1 MPTDNNFIVAIELGS
16 SKVTGIAGKKQP
28 DGGIQIL
35 AVTQEPSAAFIRK
48 GRINNVMK
56 MKTCIAN
63 IKKKLEET
71 LKKSINQTYVG
82 VGGMGMHTVPNKIT
96 KNFSDKTM
104 ITEDIIDSIHDEN
117 LQMQS
122 SERDIL
128 EAVTQEYKLGAQTT
142 LEPVG
147 IQTESIEGHFLNVVT
162 KKEVCDNIKTCFHEA
177 GLDVVDIPITFLA
190 LAENMLTEQQ
200 RLSGCAFVDMGSE
213 TTSVAV
219 YKNGILRHLAV
230 IPLGGENI
238 TRDIASLQIELAE
251 AEQLKFNFGS
261 ALTLENGETH
271 TPIKLQRGDAVSY
284 EEFAGL
290 VEARQEEIIE
300 NVAEQIKLSKL
311 DKTQLIGGIIVT
323 GGASNMKNIDKA
335 FAKYTGFDNITF
347 VKSINI
353 PLRLSDAQKNFNK
366 DGAANSAIALI
377 EKGDENCCGGE
388 LGEGQNELFP
398 TKEKMERLKAQE
410 EARKLDEAKKKA
422 EEEALQE
429 QIRLKEEEEA
439 RLEAA
444 RQAEAERAAK
454 REKRKAIF
462 NRFKHWMDNLVSDK
476 EN

>member
-1 MPTDNNFIVAIELGS
+1 
-16 SKVTGIAGKKQP
+16 
-28 DGGIQIL
+28 
-35 AVTQEPSAAFIRK
+35 
-48 GRINNVMK
+48 
-56 MKTCIAN
+56 
-63 IKKKLEET
+63 
-71 LKKSINQTYVG
+71 
-82 VGGMGMHTVPNKIT
+82 
-96 KNFSDKTM
+96 
-104 ITEDIIDSIHDEN
+104 
-117 LQMQS
+117 
-122 SERDIL
+122 
-128 EAVTQEYKLGAQTT
+128 
-142 LEPVG
+142 
-147 IQTESIEGHFLNVVT
+147 
-162 KKEVCDNIKTCFHEA
+162 
-177 GLDVVDIPITFLA
+177 
-190 LAENMLTEQQ
+190 
-200 RLSGCAFVDMGSE
+200 MGSE

-238 TRDIASLQIELAE
+238 TRDIASLQIELSE

>member
-1 MPTDNNFIVAIELGS
+1 MQTDNNFIVAIELGS

-238 TRDIASLQIELAE
+238 TRDIASLQIELSE

-271 TPIKLQRGDAVSY
+271 APIKLQRGDAVSY

>member
-238 TRDIASLQIELAE
+238 TRDIASLQIELSE

-311 DKTQLIGGIIVT
+311 DKTQLIGGT
-323 GGASNMKNIDKA
+323 SNMKNIDKA

-422 EEEALQE
+422 EEEARQE

-439 RLEAA
+439 RQEAA

>member
-35 AVTQEPSAAFIRK
+35 AVAQEPSAAFIRK

-63 IKKKLEET
+63 IKKKLEEA

-104 ITEDIIDSIHDEN
+104 ITEEIIDSIHDEN

-147 IQTESIEGHFLNVVT
+147 IQAESIEGHFLNVVT

-190 LAENMLTEQQ
+190 LGENMLTEQQ

-238 TRDIASLQIELAE
+238 TRDIASLQIELSE
-251 AEQLKFNFGS
+251 AEQLKFNYGS
-261 ALTLENGETH
+261 ALTPENEETY

-290 VEARQEEIIE
+290 IEARQEEIIE

-347 VKSINI
+347 MKNINI
-353 PLRLSDAQKNFNK
+353 PLRLSDALKNFNK
-366 DGAANSAIALI
+366 NGAANSAIALI

-388 LGEGQNELFP
+388 IGEGQNELFP

-429 QIRLKEEEEA
+429 QLKLQEEEEA
-439 RLEAA
+439 RLEAE

-462 NRFKHWMDNLVSDK
+462 NRVKRWMDNLVSDK

>member
-35 AVTQEPSAAFIRK
+35 AVVQEPSAAFIRK

-56 MKTCIAN
+56 MKTCIVN

-82 VGGMGMHTVPNKIT
+82 VGGMGMHTIPNKIV

-104 ITEDIIDSIHDEN
+104 ITEEIIDAVRDEN

-122 SERDIL
+122 AERDIL

-190 LAENMLTEQQ
+190 LGENMLTEQQ
-200 RLSGCAFVDMGSE
+200 RLSGCVFVDMGSE
-213 TTSVAV
+213 TTSVAI

-238 TRDIASLQIELAE
+238 TRDIASLQIERSE
-251 AEQLKFNFGS
+251 AEQLKLNFGS
-261 ALTLENGETH
+261 ALTEENNETH
-271 TPIKLQRGDAVSY
+271 SPIKLQRGDTVSY
-284 EEFAGL
+284 EEFSGL
-290 VEARQEEIIE
+290 IEARQEEIIE
-300 NVAEQIKLSKL
+300 NVAEQIKLSKF

-335 FAKYTGFDNITF
+335 FAKYTGFDHITF
-347 VKSINI
+347 VKSINT
-353 PLRLSDAQKNFNK
+353 PLRLSDALRNFNR
-366 DGAANSAIALI
+366 DGASNSAIALI

-388 LGEGQNELFP
+388 IGEGQNELFP
-398 TKEKMERLKAQE
+398 TKEKLDRLKAEE
-410 EARKLDEAKKKA
+410 EARKLEEAKRKA
-422 EEEALQE
+422 NEEAQLLQIKE
-429 QIRLKEEEEA
+429 KEEAEA
-439 RLEAA
+439 R
-444 RQAEAERAAK
+444 QKAEAERESK
-454 REKRKAIF
+454 RQKRQERF
-462 NRFKHWMDNLVSDK
+462 NRFKRWLNDLVSDK